1 MGECTHTVFDSL
13 NRIEYENTMSDLLG
27 MEVHVKELLPPDD
40 SGYGFDNI
48 GDVLTLS
55 PLHLERFLEAARLFQ
70 PDGCRPGDG
79 RERDEQLEER
89 HVVQAR
95 HRATREWTNEKFY
108 PKCKFRVL
116 SKRRIRHAG
125 AALGLQ

>member
-1 MGECTHTVFDSL
+1 M
-13 NRIEYENTMSDLLG
+13 
-27 MEVHVKELLPPDD
+27 
-40 SGYGFDNI
+40 
-48 GDVLTLS
+48 
-55 PLHLERFLEAARLFQ
+55 HLERFLEAARLLQ

-108 PKCKFRVL
+108 PKSKFHVL
-116 SKRRIRHAG
+116 SKRRISACRRGAG
-125 AALGLQ
+125 IAINKFWSDASTPFVLFS